1 MEREVSIAFNESDWL
16 KLYSYVLYERN
27 VLLRQRNEDRNITP
41 EIMKIYENGLS
52 KCNEMTDKILNSL
65 LRK

>member
-1 MEREVSIAFNESDWL
+1 MEREVSIAFSESDWL

-27 VLLRQRNEDRNITP
+27 VLLRQRNEDKNITP
-41 EIMKIYENGLS
+41 EVMKIYENGLS